1 MSHCPQ
7 CNRCPT
13 CGQPRGV
20 DHADKLQKDMRLV
33 NNRMKVLQNKQ
44 NKTKDDDREE
54 TEPQGGRWDKILER
68 RVNEQEEAARERILI
83 NRKPNS
89 RKR

>member
-33 NNRMKVLQNKQ
+33 NNRMKVLQNK
-44 NKTKDDDREE
+44 TKDDDRAK
-54 TEPQGGRWDKILER
+54 TESQGGWDKILEH
-68 RVNEQEEAARERILI
+68 RVNEQEKAARAQI
-83 NRKPNS
+83 RKPNS